1 MCFCQVKSP
10 EFVCGHSNFRC
21 KRVIIVLSNTYV
33 NVHPDDNEGLNRKWE
48 MIFSQ
53 AWAPIAQ
60 KMHKLVPV
68 VIEPEVV
75 VPREYQ
81 VVFVIIMTFPLTFH
95 HQYKKFVMHA
105 NSCRDVSD
113 NNYPISLEL
122 NT

>member
-1 MCFCQVKSP
+1 
-10 EFVCGHSNFRC
+10 
-21 KRVIIVLSNTYV
+21 
-33 NVHPDDNEGLNRKWE
+33 

-81 VVFVIIMTFPLTFH
+81 VVFVIIMTLLLTFH
-95 HQYKKFVMHA
+95 HHDENFVMNA
-105 NSCRDVSD
+105 YSCREASD
-113 NNYPISLEL
+113 NAYTSAKTKLSDPNSYDMQVAVTLEQCHIVSL
-122 NT
+122 

>member
-1 MCFCQVKSP
+1 M
-10 EFVCGHSNFRC
+10 
-21 KRVIIVLSNTYV
+21 SNTYV

>member
-1 MCFCQVKSP
+1 M
-10 EFVCGHSNFRC
+10 
-21 KRVIIVLSNTYV
+21 SNTYV

-81 VVFVIIMTFPLTFH
+81 VVFVIMMTLLLTFH
-95 HQYKKFVMHA
+95 HHYENFVMNA
-105 NSCRDVSD
+105 YSCREAND
-113 NNYPISLEL
+113 NTYTVSLEL